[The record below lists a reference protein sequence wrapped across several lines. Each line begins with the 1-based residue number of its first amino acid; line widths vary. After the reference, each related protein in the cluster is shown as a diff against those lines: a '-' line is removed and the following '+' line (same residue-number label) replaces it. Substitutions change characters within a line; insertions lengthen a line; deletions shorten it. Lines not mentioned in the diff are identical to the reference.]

1 MDNIEKKGLQGS
13 AKNAEEAKEKAAPVI
28 PIPAPAPAP
37 AKSNDT
43 YVAQKGD
50 TVLSIA
56 NSRGLS
62 LGELK
67 RLNKNKKP
75 LEQLASGEQIK
86 LK

>member
-1 MDNIEKKGLQGS
+1 MDNIEKKELQGS
-13 AKNAEEAKEKAAPVI
+13 AKSTEGSKEKAAPVI
-28 PIPAPAPAP
+28 PAPIPAP

-50 TVLSIA
+50 TLLSIA
-56 NSRGLS
+56 NSEGLS

-75 LEQLASGEQIK
+75 LEPLASGEQIK

>member
-13 AKNAEEAKEKAAPVI
+13 AKSAEGSNGKAVPVI
-28 PIPAPAPAP
+28 PAPIPAP

-43 YVAQKGD
+43 YAAKKGD
-50 TVLSIA
+50 TLLSIA
-56 NSRGLS
+56 NSKGLS

-75 LEQLASGEQIK
+75 LDQLALGEQIK

>member
-13 AKNAEEAKEKAAPVI
+13 AKSAEGSNGKAVPV
-28 PIPAPAPAP
+28 IPAPAPAP
-37 AKSNDT
+37 AKNSDT
-43 YVAQKGD
+43 YTAKKGD
-50 TVLSIA
+50 TLLSIA

-67 RLNKNKKP
+67 RLNKSKKP
-75 LEQLASGEQIK
+75 LEPLDLGEQIK

>member
-1 MDNIEKKGLQGS
+1 MDNIEKEGLQVSVKSAEGS
-13 AKNAEEAKEKAAPVI
+13 KEKAVAPVI
-28 PIPAPAPAP
+28 PAPIPTP
-37 AKSNDT
+37 AKNDGT
-43 YVAQKGD
+43 YTAKKGD
-50 TVLSIA
+50 TLLSIA

-75 LEQLASGEQIK
+75 LEPLVLGEQIK

>member
-1 MDNIEKKGLQGS
+1 MDNIEKKGLQSS
-13 AKNAEEAKEKAAPVI
+13 AKNAEGSKEKVAPVI
-28 PIPAPAPAP
+28 PAPIPAP

-50 TVLSIA
+50 TLLSIA
-56 NSRGLS
+56 NSKGLS

-67 RLNKNKKP
+67 RLNKSRKP